1 VTTAVPA
8 EPVKP
13 LIHAR
18 RSKHVGTYSEK
29 CGSCDGTTNAS
40 TEAAA
45 MRARSAASF
54 AQPSP
59 AMAGEAAGLSPSA
72 PSATTAVS
80 PASALARD
88 ADPRRRRAVAGVAE
102 ERRLG
107 CARTARLENA
117 ETSCRARGEEVRRRC
132 GTVTRLVSG
141 VTRSIEPRVGSSDVT
156 TTIGETREEK
166 SLQIRRS
173 GAISFKRSR

>member
-1 VTTAVPA
+1 
-8 EPVKP
+8 
-13 LIHAR
+13 
-18 RSKHVGTYSEK
+18 
-29 CGSCDGTTNAS
+29 
-40 TEAAA
+40 
-45 MRARSAASF
+45 
-54 AQPSP
+54 
-59 AMAGEAAGLSPSA
+59 MAGEAPGLSPSA

-117 ETSCRARGEEVRRRC
+117 ETSCRARGEELRRRC

-156 TTIGETREEK
+156 TTIGEREEK

-173 GAISFKRSR
+173 GQISFKAIRETPGLVCAPVKDATLRTKSQQRRGGIKKFFFYTVDAFETQHLSNTR

>member
-1 VTTAVPA
+1 
-8 EPVKP
+8 
-13 LIHAR
+13 
-18 RSKHVGTYSEK
+18 
-29 CGSCDGTTNAS
+29 
-40 TEAAA
+40 
-45 MRARSAASF
+45 
-54 AQPSP
+54 
-59 AMAGEAAGLSPSA
+59 MAGEAAGLSPSA

-117 ETSCRARGEEVRRRC
+117 ETSCRARGEELRRRC

-156 TTIGETREEK
+156 TTIGDA
-166 SLQIRRS
+166 RRKKP
-173 GAISFKRSR
+173 ADKKKRGR